1 LHASFA
7 SSLHSTGYFCY
18 NIHMGAGKFRVLR
31 FLAGLALLPMCIAA
45 TRAVLDAVNA
55 AGSSS
60 AFFAAETTALAGGYA
75 LWLMLWFF
83 LPRPA
88 RSYILAHEL
97 THALWAVLFGA
108 RVSNIR
114 VSERG
119 GSVSLSKTNLWITL
133 SPYFFPFYTFIV
145 MAAWLLT
152 GLMVDPVPF
161 RPLWFFLIGFT
172 WSFHACFTLNSLLI
186 TQPDIQSYGRIFS
199 YVLIYLINLILIAA
213 WLIFSTAASAASVYE
228 SFAAHTGSIYTLL
241 YDHTAWVVNKAVG
254 VVKGFKSGA

>member
-1 LHASFA
+1 
-7 SSLHSTGYFCY
+7 
-18 NIHMGAGKFRVLR
+18 
-31 FLAGLALLPMCIAA
+31 MCLAA
-45 TRAVLDAVNA
+45 TLAVLDTVNA

-60 AFFAAETTALAGGYA
+60 TFFSPETIALAGGYA
-75 LWLMLWFF
+75 LWLALWFF

-88 RSYILAHEL
+88 KSYILAHEL
-97 THALWAVLFGA
+97 THALWALLFGA
-108 RVSNIR
+108 KVSKIS
-114 VSERG
+114 VTGRG

-145 MAAWLLT
+145 MVVWLLT
-152 GLMVDPVPF
+152 GLFFNPVPC

-186 TQPDIQSYGRIFS
+186 TQPDIQTYGRIFS
-199 YVLIYLINLILIAA
+199 YVIIYLINLILIAA

-241 YDHTAWVVNKAVG
+241 YEQAAWVVNKAAG